1 MSLQKLYDADL
12 VRLLFKRN
20 MMTGR
25 KQMKRI
31 IVAGGGAAGF
41 MSAFHAKT
49 AGYRSDRSGG
59 TGKNRGKSFW
69 QPETENA
76 T

>member
-1 MSLQKLYDADL
+1 
-12 VRLLFKRN
+12 
-20 MMTGR
+20 
-25 KQMKRI
+25 MKRI

-41 MSAFHAKT
+41 MSAFHAKRPDT
-49 AGYRSDRSGG
+49 EVTVLGHR
-59 TGKNRGKSFW
+59 KNRGKSFW